1 MGVRKKHVSRA
12 RGVVPTFPPRGDAV
26 LDAIII
32 SDIHLG
38 SENCQAKALTHFLE
52 EILAGRRPTA
62 RLILNGDVFDSIDFR
77 RLKKSHWKVLSLL
90 RKLSDK
96 IDIIWLVGN
105 HDGTAEIVSHLLGVR
120 VEDEYV
126 LTSGGRRLMVLHG
139 HTFDEFI
146 DSHPFLTW
154 VGDVIYALLQ
164 KIDPSHAVAKMAKH
178 NSKAF
183 LRNSQKIRAKSVE
196 HARKHGCDAAC
207 CGHTHHALAVE
218 DGSVHYY
225 NSGCWTEKPCH
236 YLTVK
241 DGRVEVHAFHEGV
254 AEVEVETTVEA
265 PAVQVPVPVT

>member
-1 MGVRKKHVSRA
+1 VW
-12 RGVVPTFPPRGDAV
+12 DAV
-26 LDAIII
+26 IL

-38 SENCQAKALTHFLE
+38 SENCQARALTHFLE
-52 EILAGRRPTA
+52 GLLAGRRPTA

-105 HDGTAEIVSHLLGVR
+105 HDGSAEIVSHLLGVR

-139 HTFDEFI
+139 HVFDEFI

-154 VGDVIYALLQ
+154 VGDVVYGLLQ
-164 KIDPSHAVAKMAKH
+164 KIDRSHDFAKWAKH
-178 NSKAF
+178 RSKAF
-183 LRNSQKIRAKSVE
+183 LRNAQKIRAKSVE
-196 HARKHGCDAAC
+196 YARRHGCDAVC
-207 CGHTHHALAVE
+207 CGHTHHAAA
-218 DGSVHYY
+218 DAGGPVHYY

-236 YLTVK
+236 YLTVRA
-241 DGRVEVHAFHEGV
+241 GRVEVHAFHEETV
-254 AEVEVETTVEA
+254 EVEVEASVEVT
-265 PAVQVPVPVT
+265 AVQVSVPAAM